1 MFNAMYEKF
10 GAKVIA
16 DSAFPQGGYGS
27 IARASKANEAGPQNA
42 QELGFEQQLTSAR
55 QPAEWGMRAMQGGFP
70 RLKARFPYE
79 ERGHRRIVMRMIS
92 ALHNARTRM
101 VGINQ
106 IRNVYM
112 PELEKEAEG
121 IFNIDYRP

>member
-1 MFNAMYEKF
+1 MGHAGNA
-10 GAKVIA
+10 G
-16 DSAFPQGGYGS
+16 
-27 IARASKANEAGPQNA
+27 R
-42 QELGFEQQLTSAR
+42 
-55 QPAEWGMRAMQGGFP
+55 FP

-79 ERGHRRIVMRMIS
+79 ERGHRRIVMRIIS